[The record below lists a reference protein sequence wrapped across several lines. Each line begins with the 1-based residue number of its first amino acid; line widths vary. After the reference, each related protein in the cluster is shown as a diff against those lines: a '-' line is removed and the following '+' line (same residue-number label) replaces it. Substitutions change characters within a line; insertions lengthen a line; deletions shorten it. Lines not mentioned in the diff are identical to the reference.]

1 MTDKAELKKRFAE
14 KFPNMRLLAVQLN
27 GFSHSIF
34 CDFGSKTDRVK
45 IMEYSE
51 YTGDGGDLK
60 AIFQGFPH
68 YAYQHNAKEYV
79 YVAPDK
85 R

>member
-34 CDFGSKTDRVK
+34 CDYGSKTDVVEC
-45 IMEYSE
+45 MDYSDW
-51 YTGDGGDLK
+51 TGEGMNLQD
-60 AIFQGFPH
+60 IFKGFPH
-68 YAYQHNAKEYV
+68 YAYQNNAKEYV
-79 YVAPDK
+79 YVLPDK